1 MSAHECLPNNN
12 LIQLLVNSEVEI
24 YEGNSYEDTN
34 PDVTRIKYEFVEGPK
49 FVVFIKNMNVST
61 YLDDELVDVMKIL
74 DNHVGFFL
82 KGLSVVSFLIRLFVF
97 TKEFDD
103 GTFFIFDSLNLK
115 KLDFVPFW
123 VNVSCQS

>member
-24 YEGNSYEDTN
+24 YEGNSYEDLN
-34 PDVTRIKYEFVEGPK
+34 HDVTRIKQGFVGGPK
-49 FVVFIKNMNVST
+49 FVVFIKYMNVST
-61 YLDDELVDVMKIL
+61 YLDNELVDVMKIL

-82 KGLSVVSFLIRLFVF
+82 KGLSVVSFLIRFFVF
-97 TKEFDD
+97 TEELDD